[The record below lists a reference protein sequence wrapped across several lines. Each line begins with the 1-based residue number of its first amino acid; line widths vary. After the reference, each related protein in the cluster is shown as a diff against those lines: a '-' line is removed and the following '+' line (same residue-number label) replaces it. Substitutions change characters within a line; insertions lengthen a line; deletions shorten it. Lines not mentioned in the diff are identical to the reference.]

1 MHYTDI
7 YMYVTTI
14 YLHIYR
20 VRLIYSKEL
29 AHVIL
34 QGWQAQICRAELHVG
49 YLRKTLQLMSKG
61 SLKVEFTLPQEWIK
75 AFN

>member
-1 MHYTDI
+1 MYTHINYVWMHYTDI

-14 YLHIYR
+14 YLHIIYR

-34 QGWQAQICRAELHVG
+34 QGWQAQICKGRAAC
-49 YLRKTLQLMSKG
+49 
-61 SLKVEFTLPQEWIK
+61 WIPK
-75 AFN
+75 EDIAAYVQRAV